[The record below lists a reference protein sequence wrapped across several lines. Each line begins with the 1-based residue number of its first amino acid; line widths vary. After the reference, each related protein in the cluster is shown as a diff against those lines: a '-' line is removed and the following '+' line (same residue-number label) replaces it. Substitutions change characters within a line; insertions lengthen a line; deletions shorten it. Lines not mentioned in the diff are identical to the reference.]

1 MSKNVSE
8 IRMAIEKE
16 SFDFFNLNNQI
27 KTKDEVD
34 KKILSINNDYK
45 KERMI
50 NTSCLTL
57 CLAMLFFSLWQI
69 INITAIRS
77 EKITANPFDIVFIS
91 LSLSAFFVSI
101 LYCFYL
107 LSSREKAVTFNFYR
121 NNYYN
126 PVDVNSPRISAGIS
140 NMLMEC
146 ELAVINKEIL
156 AQGRSVT
163 LAEHLLMWKMYQESK
178 SFLTKKD
185 SLCNIGL
192 VKRKEITKQ
201 EGDML

>member
-8 IRMAIEKE
+8 IRKATEKE

-34 KKILSINNDYK
+34 KKILLINNEYK
-45 KERMI
+45 KERVI

-57 CLAMLFFSLWQI
+57 CLVMFIFSLWQI
-69 INITAIRS
+69 INITSIRID
-77 EKITANPFDIVFIS
+77 KLTANPFDIVLIS
-91 LSLSAFFVSI
+91 LSLSALFVSI

-107 LSSREKAVTFNFYR
+107 LSSRENAVAFNFYR

-126 PVDVNSPRISAGIS
+126 PVDVNSPRIAAGIS

-163 LAEHLLMWKMYQESK
+163 LAEHLLMWKMYQESED
-178 SFLTKKD
+178 FLTKKE

-192 VKRKEITKQ
+192 VKRREITEQ
-201 EGDML
+201 EGDIL